1 MLTAPGEALD
11 LDETVRLAE
20 HGSLADSESADDFH
34 PHDEG
39 IDATEHAAP
48 QYDAQQVR

>member
-1 MLTAPGEALD
+1 MLTAPGEAMD

-20 HGSLADSESADDFH
+20 HGSLADSESADDFN
-34 PHDEG
+34 PQDEG
-39 IDATEHAAP
+39 VNAKEHAAP